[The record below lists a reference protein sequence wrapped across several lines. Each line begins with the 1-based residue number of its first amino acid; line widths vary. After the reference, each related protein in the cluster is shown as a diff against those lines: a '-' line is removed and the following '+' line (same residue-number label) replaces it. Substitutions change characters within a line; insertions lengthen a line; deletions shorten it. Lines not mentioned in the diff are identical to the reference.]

1 MGQSG
6 HEGHEHENG
15 AHGGDGDGPGSIG
28 NRLNWLR
35 AGVLGANDG
44 IVSVAGIVIGVAG
57 ATADRS
63 TILVSGVAGLV
74 AGAFSMA
81 GGEYTSVSTQR
92 DTEATLV
99 EAERRELAENPDEA
113 EAELAASLRQRGLSE
128 DTAEDAARELSDGDP
143 LRAHAVVEFGLD
155 PEELTNPWQA
165 AISSFISFT
174 CGALLPLL
182 AITLLPDDIRVIGC
196 AIAVVAA
203 LAITGYTSA
212 RLGGAPRGRAMLRI
226 MAVGAATMIVTYLIG
241 SAFDVATG

>member
-1 MGQSG
+1 M
-6 HEGHEHENG
+6 E
-15 AHGGDGDGPGSIG
+15 AHGGEELGSIG

-44 IVSVAGIVIGVAG
+44 IVSTAGIVIGVAG
-57 ATADRS
+57 ATTDRS

-99 EAERRELAENPDEA
+99 AAERRELDLDPQAAEDELTTNL
-113 EAELAASLRQRGLSE
+113 ERRGLSAE
-128 DTAEDAARELSDGDP
+128 TARAAARELSARNP
-143 LRAHAVVEFGLD
+143 LRAHAAVEFGLD
-155 PEELTNPWQA
+155 PDDLTNPWHA

-182 AITLLPDDIRVIGC
+182 AITLLPDGVRVWGC
-196 AIAVVAA
+196 AVAVVAA
-203 LAITGYTSA
+203 LAVTGWTSA
-212 RLGGAPRGRAMLRI
+212 TLGGAPRGPAMLRI
-226 MAVGAATMIVTYLIG
+226 MAVGAATMIVTYAVG
-241 SAFDVATG
+241 SLFDVSA

>member
-1 MGQSG
+1 MDAHDG
-6 HEGHEHENG
+6 EGLRTV
-15 AHGGDGDGPGSIG
+15 GS
-28 NRLNWLR
+28 RLNWLR

-63 TILVSGVAGLV
+63 TILISGVAGLV

-99 EAERRELAENPDEA
+99 EAERRELEENPDEA
-113 EAELAASLRQRGLSE
+113 EDELAENLERRGLSAH
-128 DTAEDAARELSDGDP
+128 TARRAARELSEEDP
-143 LRAHAVVEFGLD
+143 LGAHARVEFGLD
-155 PEELTNPWQA
+155 PDDLTNPWHA

-182 AITLLPDDIRVIGC
+182 AITLLPDGIRVIGC

-203 LAITGYTSA
+203 LALTGYTSA
-212 RLGGAPRGRAMLRI
+212 LLGGAPRAPAMLRI
-226 MAVGAATMIVTYLIG
+226 TAVGAVTMIVTYAVG
-241 SAFDVATG
+241 SAFDVAI

>member
-1 MGQSG
+1 MARSG
-6 HEGHEHENG
+6 DEGHERGSG
-15 AHGGDGDGPGSIG
+15 AHNGEGPGSIG
-28 NRLNWLR
+28 SRLNWLR

-57 ATADRS
+57 ATADRT
-63 TILVSGVAGLV
+63 TILISGGAGLI

-99 EAERRELAENPDEA
+99 EAERRELAEHPDEA
-113 EAELAASLRQRGLSE
+113 EAELAASLEQRGLTQ

-155 PEELTNPWQA
+155 PDELTSPWQA
-165 AISSFISFT
+165 AISSFVSFT

-182 AITLLPDDIRVIGC
+182 AITLLPEAIRVIGC

-203 LAITGYTSA
+203 LALTGYTSA
-212 RLGGAPRGRAMLRI
+212 RLGGAPRRQAMLRI